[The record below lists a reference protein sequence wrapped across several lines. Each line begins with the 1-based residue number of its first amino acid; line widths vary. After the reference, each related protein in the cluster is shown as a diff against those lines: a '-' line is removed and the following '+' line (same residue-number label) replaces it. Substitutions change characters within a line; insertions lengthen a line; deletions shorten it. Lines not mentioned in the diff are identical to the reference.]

1 MRNQSH
7 RNCSVV
13 FVPHLYSYTRADEE
27 NQSDGAGDFNLRA
40 DVFQSYTLKG
50 IALVQMMSY
59 VLSISCILFLVD
71 LMLGCMAEK
80 FVDKEKA
87 LEKAA
92 RKVKKLVDKV
102 TVRRTVVHVLAADGT
117 VEDIEMRRA
126 LDFATVARQ
135 LPIAVFMVLAPEIA
149 LRLLSRWT
157 IKWFGSHSIA
167 IGLSAMLVA
176 WELSGAV
183 DAVHDTFWK
192 LPVAL
197 AKTSFRTFSKMVGGD
212 DSKKKKQ

>member
-40 DVFQSYTLKG
+40 DVFQSYTWKG

-80 FVDKEKA
+80 AVDKEKA
-87 LEKAA
+87 L

-102 TVRRTVVHVLAADGT
+102 TVRRTDG
-117 VEDIEMRRA
+117 DIEMRRA